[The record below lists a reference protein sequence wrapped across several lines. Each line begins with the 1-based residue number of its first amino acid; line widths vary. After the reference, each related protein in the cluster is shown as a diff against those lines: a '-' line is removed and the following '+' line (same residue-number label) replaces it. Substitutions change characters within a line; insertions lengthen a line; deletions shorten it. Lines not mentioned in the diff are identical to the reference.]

1 MRFRFHPWQFAAL
14 LIVFCVI
21 AVIGVYS
28 LRVRGGAKPT
38 DLVSYLPTS
47 DAVIV
52 YIDVD
57 AIRRSGILNMVA
69 GSKAAEELEYEQFV
83 SQTLFDYRQDL
94 DAVAAAFKDGQVFLV
109 ARGRFHWKNLMDYV
123 AHQGGTCHN
132 GFCIADSSKPHRRIS
147 FYPVKPDLM
156 AMGVSQDESAAYQ
169 VMRNSGSLSLAAPNQ
184 PVWIVVPAVA
194 LKNTESLPA
203 GTRAYASALRNAEE
217 IVFSIGPQQDHLQLS
232 LQVTAKDAVSASA
245 LLVDLEN
252 TTNALRRMIARE
264 QLKPNPGDL
273 SGVLTAGTFRREDR
287 RVFGQWPI
295 PRAFVDSL
303 AGGSY

>member
-1 MRFRFHPWQFAAL
+1 VRLRFHPWQLAAL
-14 LIVFCVI
+14 LVLICGLAVF
-21 AVIGVYS
+21 GVYW
-28 LRVRGGAKPT
+28 LRVRGGTKPI

-47 DAVIV
+47 DAVVV

-83 SQTLFDYRQDL
+83 GRTLFDYRQDL

-123 AHQGGTCHN
+123 VKQGGTCHN
-132 GFCIADSSKPHRRIS
+132 GFCTVDSSKPHRRIS
-147 FYPVKPDLM
+147 FYPLKSDLL
-156 AMGVSQDESAAYQ
+156 AMGVSQDDYAAYQ
-169 VMRNSGSLSLAAPNQ
+169 VTRKSGNLGVATPNQ
-184 PVWIVVPAVA
+184 PVWIVVPAVT

-203 GTRAYASALRNAEE
+203 GTRAYASALRNADE
-217 IVFSIGPQQDHLQLS
+217 IVFSIGPKQDRLDLA
-232 LQVTAKDAVSASA
+232 LKVTAKDAVSASA

-252 TTNALRRMIARE
+252 TTNALRKLIARE
-264 QLKPNPGDL
+264 HLKPDPADL
-273 SGVLTAGTFRREDR
+273 SSLLTAGTFHREDR
-287 RVFGQWPI
+287 RVFGEWPV
-295 PRAFVDSL
+295 PRAFVDAL